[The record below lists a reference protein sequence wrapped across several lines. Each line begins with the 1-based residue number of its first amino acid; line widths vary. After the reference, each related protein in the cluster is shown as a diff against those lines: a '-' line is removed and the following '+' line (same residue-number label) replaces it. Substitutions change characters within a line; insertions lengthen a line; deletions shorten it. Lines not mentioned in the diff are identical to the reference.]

1 MMESGVKSGHF
12 QTWRGS
18 VRGVVLA
25 ARTIGALHDARRVF
39 IFSFVS

>member
-1 MMESGVKSGHF
+1 MESGERALSNVG
-12 QTWRGS
+12 

-39 IFSFVS
+39 IFSLVS